1 MTSEED
7 KINKIRVMIDEIDL
21 KILSLIESR
30 ASEVLK
36 SAPLKDHFLKI
47 IQPFIDLRGS

>member
-1 MTSEED
+1 MDDFEKNNYSMTSEED

-30 ASEVLK
+30 ASE
-36 SAPLKDHFLKI
+36 
-47 IQPFIDLRGS
+47 GC